1 MTYQFRPE
9 ASAVNPA
16 NAPSWV
22 AVIPA
27 GGAAGVTRPLMPSH
41 HTLHGTT
48 TRSTTN
54 RTMRMVPT
62 ITQFDSSRALLIFRA
77 AAVMT
82 NTSTS
87 RAIAYQ
93 RVACTSSGA
102 ATRPLTQRKDPLPRR
117 GRPAP
122 GDERKDHHE
131 GRERYPERRTRRHP
145 PPAQNRHLP
154 GRHDVS
160 RALDVVE
167 GL

>member
-9 ASAVNPA
+9 ANAVKPA

-27 GGAAGVTRPLMPSH
+27 GGAAGVTRPLVPSH

-54 RTMRMVPT
+54 STRRIVPT

-82 NTSTS
+82 KTSTS

-93 RVACTSSGA
+93 RVACTSSGV
-102 ATRPLTQRKDPLPRR
+102 ATRPLTNAN
-117 GRPAP
+117 RP
-122 GDERKDHHE
+122 
-131 GRERYPERRTRRHP
+131 
-145 PPAQNRHLP
+145 
-154 GRHDVS
+154 
-160 RALDVVE
+160 
-167 GL
+167 